1 LTPFPSGNAKLALLA
16 GSKPVPIGETFVSVE
31 RQFESPA
38 RGIEQESWKTQRLV
52 LRLES
57 SSGKAAQGFVSIP
70 DFAHIAQR
78 AGSMLPRFFAILAG
92 QETPEDVAAIMN
104 WFLENPTV
112 FPTEGTG
119 GTGHHAA
126 PEQRDVEIP
135 VSALLHPTAGDEG
148 GPPPASSPNTL
159 SWRRFMETVL
169 ACFREPRGPIVDLDP
184 ETDGVEDDPLPGPG
198 RRKEDPPPP
207 PPKPEWPLRF
217 LEKLLDRLLAGSA
230 FDRGRAFWM
239 THFVCDRIEPD
250 ATRIAGCLE
259 RVLTSFADL
268 PPVENDR
275 EAVAGAALIWAH
287 LALDATSP
295 SGAINARRKLL
306 QLGVDLTQS
315 APDITLV
322 RGFTRVLAPDFD
334 IAAVWD
340 RVRSVKTAQEE
351 VKAFRM
357 AGKTAWLGDGFS
369 YLKNT
374 PEFQTLTEQERGRIR
389 FMLQLTPYCPN
400 CNLLL
405 ATADLSRLR
414 EGGVVCARCCGHIL
428 LCEEV

>member
-1 LTPFPSGNAKLALLA
+1 LK
-16 GSKPVPIGETFVSVE
+16 
-31 RQFESPA
+31 
-38 RGIEQESWKTQRLV
+38 
-52 LRLES
+52 
-57 SSGKAAQGFVSIP
+57 
-70 DFAHIAQR
+70 
-78 AGSMLPRFFAILAG
+78 
-92 QETPEDVAAIMN
+92 
-104 WFLENPTV
+104 
-112 FPTEGTG
+112 
-119 GTGHHAA
+119 
-126 PEQRDVEIP
+126 
-135 VSALLHPTAGDEG
+135 
-148 GPPPASSPNTL
+148 
-159 SWRRFMETVL
+159 
-169 ACFREPRGPIVDLDP
+169 
-184 ETDGVEDDPLPGPG
+184 
-198 RRKEDPPPP
+198 
-207 PPKPEWPLRF
+207 F

-239 THFVCDRIEPD
+239 THFVCDRIEPE

-259 RVLTSFADL
+259 RVLASFADH

-287 LALDATSP
+287 LALDATST

-322 RGFTRVLAPDFD
+322 PGFTRVLAPDFD
-334 IAAVWD
+334 MAALWD

-351 VKAFRM
+351 VKAFRI
-357 AGKTAWLGDGFS
+357 AGKTAWLENGYS

-374 PEFQTLTEQERGRIR
+374 PEFQTLTEQERWLIR
-389 FMLQLTPYCPN
+389 FMLRLTPYCPN

-414 EGGVVCARCCGHIL
+414 EGGVVRARCCGHIL